1 MRSSSWRRPIC
12 GNAPA
17 RGKDTG
23 ATHPSPGDPRAPHRA
38 HPLQG
43 RGGARSHAHS
53 RFACAASVVML
64 AVFARAGRFFARP
77 LCRLSQACYIFNSRP
92 SASAD
97 RRHMSLSSRPNRRH
111 GFCRVVQLHYARR
124 APPGRARRAQPPRAT
139 AFAQKPVPDPKN
151 AFRPRR
157 GAHTVFRRAASAA
170 AGEERQLL
178 SIHSPPAR
186 RMSRQPAA
194 HVGAPRRARRWPK

>member
-12 GNAPA
+12 GSAPA

-23 ATHPSPGDPRAPHRA
+23 ATRPSPGDPRSPHRA
-38 HPLQG
+38 PLQG
-43 RGGARSHAHS
+43 RGGARSHARS

-77 LCRLSQACYIFNSRP
+77 LCRLSQACYVFNSRP
-92 SASAD
+92 AASVD
-97 RRHMSLSSRPNRRH
+97 RRHMSLSCRPNRHR
-111 GFCRVVQLHYARR
+111 GFCRVVQLHYPRR
-124 APPGRARRAQPPRAT
+124 APPGAPDEVGRHTRRRSPKGPYPTRKTLFGHRRA
-139 AFAQKPVPDPKN
+139 
-151 AFRPRR
+151 
-157 GAHTVFRRAASAA
+157 AHTILRRAASAA

>member
-23 ATHPSPGDPRAPHRA
+23 ARRALGPATRAPHRA
-38 HPLQG
+38 PLQG
-43 RGGARSHAHS
+43 RGGARSHARS

-97 RRHMSLSSRPNRRH
+97 RRHMSLSSRPNRHR
-111 GFCRVVQLHYARR
+111 GFCHVVQLHYPRR
-124 APPGRARRAQPPRAT
+124 GSPERARRGRPHARQRSPRSPYPT
-139 AFAQKPVPDPKN
+139 RKTLFG
-151 AFRPRR
+151 PRR
-157 GAHTVFRRAASAA
+157 AAHTVLRRAASAA
-170 AGEERQLL
+170 PGEERQLL

>member
-23 ATHPSPGDPRAPHRA
+23 ATHPSPGDPRAWHRA
-38 HPLQG
+38 PLQG

-97 RRHMSLSSRPNRRH
+97 RHHMSLSYRPNRHR
-111 GFCRVVQLHYARR
+111 GFCHVVQLHYPR
-124 APPGRARRAQPPRAT
+124 RARRGVPGEPGRHARRRSPKSPYPTRKT
-139 AFAQKPVPDPKN
+139 LFAP
-151 AFRPRR
+151 
-157 GAHTVFRRAASAA
+157 GEAHTVLRRAASAA